1 MGNVRQGE
9 IVVLNRFDALRLV
22 EELQE
27 ATVVLHTRGH
37 RELAESLRSWAEK
50 LTEASSIELVEIPA
64 TDNLLS
70 ELWVG

>member
-1 MGNVRQGE
+1 MENVRQGE
-9 IVVLNRFDALRLV
+9 TVVLNRFDALGLV
-22 EELQE
+22 EDLQE
-27 ATVVLHTRGH
+27 ATVVLYTRGH

-50 LTEASSIELVEIPA
+50 LTVASSIELVEIPA

>member
-1 MGNVRQGE
+1 MENVRQGE
-9 IVVLNRFDALRLV
+9 VVVLNRFDALRLV

-27 ATVVLHTRGH
+27 ATVVLDGGGH
-37 RELAESLRSWAEK
+37 RDLAESLRSWAEK